1 MILGMCLGRN
11 DAGRRRTLSPI
22 LPALAVLRRPT
33 TDFLPRGAPS
43 SLMQEIASGTHS
55 YQQLNEIM
63 PLIYKRFTDKTAEE
77 WRQIYKSLQLLEFL
91 VKNGSERVIDDARSH
106 LGLLRMLK
114 QFHYIDPN
122 GKDQG
127 VNVRNRAQELSKM
140 LSDVDAIRGERK
152 KARANRNKYGG
163 VEGGGGFGGSG
174 NRYGGFS
181 SEEAS
186 YGNYGGQVYG
196 DGGGFGGQENS
207 STFQDTQA
215 RGERFEE
222 YDEGDEVNAPTR
234 TTRTTRT
241 TGAASTSTRA
251 AQKAPARVKEPEED
265 LLGFDEPSSTNG
277 KAPATSNNDFGGFG
291 APVAADEDDFDD
303 FQSATSPGVSQPPAG
318 GVGSLSPPPQTTSTT
333 TSSTQFAAPRPLA
346 AHQAPNYSNIFAT
359 TSPAPPATMTPSPST
374 TFSSPPPQAA
384 AAPKAAP
391 YKPTGPNYFTSV
403 PVAPAGSSGTPS
415 LTSPNA
421 TSAFSSLTP
430 QPRASSTQSAF
441 SAANLGKPMTSSQPK
456 PAAAGNTDAFSN
468 LWSTA
473 SSKAGVQ
480 NKNAAAGKG
489 PNLAEMAKQKSS
501 AGIWGMAGPPATA
514 AKPVGQGNGNGNGL
528 DDLLG

>member
-1 MILGMCLGRN
+1 
-11 DAGRRRTLSPI
+11 
-22 LPALAVLRRPT
+22 
-33 TDFLPRGAPS
+33 
-43 SLMQEIASGTHS
+43 MQDIASGTHS

-63 PLIYKRFTDKTAEE
+63 PIIYKRFTDKTAEE

-140 LSDVDAIRGERK
+140 LSDVDAIRQERK

-174 NRYGGFS
+174 SKYGGFS

-207 STFQDTQA
+207 SNFQDTQA

-222 YDEGDEVNAPTR
+222 YDEGEEVSAPAR
-234 TTRTTRT
+234 TTRTSRPSA
-241 TGAASTSTRA
+241 GASTSTRA

-277 KAPATSNNDFGGFG
+277 KAPASSNNDFGDFG
-291 APVAADEDDFDD
+291 SPVAADEDDFDD
-303 FQSATSPGVSQPPAG
+303 FQSATPPGVSQPSAG
-318 GVGSLSPPPQTTSTT
+318 GFGSLSPPPQTTSTT
-333 TSSTQFAAPRPLA
+333 TSRTQFAAPTPLA
-346 AHQAPNYSNIFAT
+346 AHQAPNYTNIFAT
-359 TSPAPPATMTPSPST
+359 TSPVSSGTMTPSAST

-384 AAPKAAP
+384 AAPKPAP

-403 PVAPAGSSGTPS
+403 PVAPVASSGTPS
-415 LTSPNA
+415 LTS

-430 QPRASSTQSAF
+430 QPRASSTQSTF

-456 PAAAGNTDAFSN
+456 PAAAGTDAFSN

-480 NKNAAAGKG
+480 GKSAGGAKG

-501 AGIWGMAGPPATA
+501 AGIWGMAGQGKPA
-514 AKPVGQGNGNGNGL
+514 GQSQGAGNGL

>member
-1 MILGMCLGRN
+1 M
-11 DAGRRRTLSPI
+11 
-22 LPALAVLRRPT
+22 
-33 TDFLPRGAPS
+33 
-43 SLMQEIASGTHS
+43 
-55 YQQLNEIM
+55 
-63 PLIYKRFTDKTAEE
+63 
-77 WRQIYKSLQLLEFL
+77 LEFL

-140 LSDVDAIRGERK
+140 LSDVDAIRSERK

-196 DGGGFGGQENS
+196 DGGGFGGQES
-207 STFQDTQA
+207 SSNFQDTQA

-222 YDEGDEVNAPTR
+222 YDEGDEVSAPARTTRSTR
-234 TTRTTRT
+234 TTD
-241 TGAASTSTRA
+241 GASTSTRA
-251 AQKAPARVKEPEED
+251 AQKAPAQVKEPEED
-265 LLGFDEPSSTNG
+265 LLGFDEPAPSSTNG
-277 KAPATSNNDFGGFG
+277 KAPATSNSDFGDFG

-303 FQSATSPGVSQPPAG
+303 FQSATSPGVSQPPIG
-318 GVGSLSPPPQTTSTT
+318 GLGSLSPPPQTTSTT
-333 TSSTQFAAPRPLA
+333 TSRTQFAAPTPLA
-346 AHQAPNYSNIFAT
+346 AHQAPNYTNIFAT
-359 TSPAPPATMTPSPST
+359 TSPAPSASMIPISST

-384 AAPKAAP
+384 AAPKPAP

-403 PVAPAGSSGTPS
+403 PVAPASTSGTPS
-415 LTSPNA
+415 TTLPGA

-430 QPRASSTQSAF
+430 QPRASSTHSAF
-441 SAANLGKPMTSSQPK
+441 SAANLGKPMTSSQSKTAP
-456 PAAAGNTDAFSN
+456 GGTDAFSN

-480 NKNAAAGKG
+480 NKNAGVSKG
-489 PNLAEMAKQKSS
+489 PNLAEMAKAKSS
-501 AGIWGMAGPPATA
+501 AGIWGMAGQPAGA
-514 AKPVGQGNGNGNGL
+514 AKSASQSASNGSGSGMGNGL